1 MPKHKCPFPK
11 CTYETEDISDELAVV
26 MITIHNTGAH
36 TNTPAPTQLTQTCK
50 VERVKRPNVCAGGS
64 SEEWSYF
71 ITRWQEYAEATK
83 IQGKEKVIQLLECC
97 DENLRKDMT
106 RNEGG
111 SLVDKTADEV
121 MAAIKKLAVR
131 AENIMV
137 ARVELHNMQQDRDE
151 PIRHFEARLRGQAN
165 ICKFTI
171 PCPTCTVDLNYTEQ
185 ILRDIVT
192 RGLADHE
199 IQLDL
204 LGDKNQDMS
213 LEEVIQFIEG
223 KEAGKRSAGR
233 LQEAQSL
240 NATPSQYY
248 EAKRDGLK
256 SQHLTTKDTCYYCGQ
271 NGHGKRASKS
281 IRKHSCPAYGKTC
294 GHCGRPNHIETVC
307 LQKMKPKPPLPP
319 KANNDQEGAIFES
332 LCSTSCGI
340 SRDHHLY
347 NQLND
352 CWVRQSSKPQPFIT
366 LATTVC
372 PEDYKTFGMTPP
384 EIPRRRLQIPVMAD
398 TGCQSC
404 LASMKIIERFGLQQ
418 KDLIPVTM
426 RMVAANNK
434 GINILGATILRFSG
448 RSKSGATLE
457 TRQITYVTSDSERLF
472 LSREACVALGMI
484 SETFPTVGEA
494 SPLATL
500 SLSDASPGN
509 TNTTPKQTPQSALT
523 APCNCPL
530 RQKPPPRPTQPPFPA
545 NNANRAHLQ
554 QWLLDYYAASTFN
567 TCEHQPLALMHG
579 PPMRL
584 MGNPDATPVAH
595 HTPIP
600 VPLHWQEDVKAGLE
614 RDVALGVLEP
624 VPIGEPVT
632 WCHRMVV
639 CAKKNGQP
647 RRTVDFQALNLHAT
661 RETHHTQSPFHQAR
675 SVPTNKKKTIFDCWN
690 GYHSVAIH
698 TAILPPL

>member
-1 MPKHKCPFPK
+1 MPKHKCPFPE
-11 CTYETEDISDELAVV
+11 CTYKTEDISDELAVV

-36 TNTPAPTQLTQTCK
+36 TNTPAPTQLTQACK

-171 PCPTCTVDLNYTEQ
+171 PCPTCNVDLNYTEQ

-213 LEEVIQFIEG
+213 LEEVIQFIEA

-240 NATPSQYY
+240 NAT
-248 EAKRDGLK
+248 
-256 SQHLTTKDTCYYCGQ
+256 
-271 NGHGKRASKS
+271 
-281 IRKHSCPAYGKTC
+281 RK
-294 GHCGRPNHIETVC
+294 TVC
-307 LQKMKPKPPLPP
+307 LQKTKPKPPLPQ
-319 KANNDQEGAIFES
+319 KANNDQEGAIFDS

-340 SRDHHLY
+340 SIDHHLY

-472 LSREACVALGMI
+472 LSREACVAFGMI

-494 SPLATL
+494 SPLTTL
-500 SLSDASPGN
+500 PLSDASPGN

-554 QWLLDYYAASTFN
+554 QWFLDYYAASTFN
-567 TCEHQPLALMHG
+567 TCEHQPLPLMHG

-584 MGNPDATPVAH
+584 MVNPDATPVAH

-600 VPLHWQEDVKAGLE
+600 VPLHWQEDVKAGLD

-647 RRTVDFQALNLHAT
+647 RRTVDLQALNLHAT

-675 SVPTNKKKTIFDCWN
+675 SVPTNKKKTIFD
-690 GYHSVAIH
+690 
-698 TAILPPL
+698 